1 LSSAPELTTL
11 RSGQRMQKS
20 FERKTN
26 LETLTKQIIQ
36 FFEVKKFEDITA
48 LQNDDGYQI
57 IAGNSRTYKLRSDLK
72 VNIHKEK
79 NGFTIS
85 LNPLKETKR
94 FNFPMTLATMFG
106 GGYFLLKD
114 LKSDEAWVKIEREFW
129 NQVRNNIA
137 DTKDKDDSI
146 GPHEKEQCLPE
157 NSG

>member
-1 LSSAPELTTL
+1 M
-11 RSGQRMQKS
+11 GHRMQKS

-36 FFEVKKFEDITA
+36 FFDIKKFEDITA
-48 LQNDDGYQI
+48 LQNDKGYQI

-72 VNIHKEK
+72 VDIHKEK
-79 NGFTIS
+79 DGFTIS

-129 NQVRNNIA
+129 NQVHSFVA
-137 DTKDKDDSI
+137 DTKDKDDPI
-146 GPHEKEQCLPE
+146 GQHEKEQHPPE

>member
-1 LSSAPELTTL
+1 
-11 RSGQRMQKS
+11 MQKS

-26 LETLTKQIIQ
+26 LETLTKQIVR
-36 FFEVKKFEDITA
+36 FFEAKKFEDITA

-72 VNIHKEK
+72 VDIHKE
-79 NGFTIS
+79 NDGFTIS
-85 LNPLKETKR
+85 LNSLKETKR

-129 NQVRNNIA
+129 NHVHNVVK
-137 DTKDKDDSI
+137 DTKDKDDPT
-146 GPHEKEQCLPE
+146 GQHEKEQHPLDD
-157 NSG
+157 SS

>member
-1 LSSAPELTTL
+1 
-11 RSGQRMQKS
+11 MQKS

-26 LETLTKQIIQ
+26 LETLTKQMVQ

-48 LQNDDGYQI
+48 FQNDDGYQI

-72 VNIHKEK
+72 VDIHKEK
-79 NGFTIS
+79 DGFTIS
-85 LNPLKETKR
+85 LEPLKEIKR

-114 LKSDEAWVKIEREFW
+114 LKSNEAWVKIEREFW
-129 NQVRNNIA
+129 NQIHSVIA
-137 DTKDKDDSI
+137 ETKDVDDSI
-146 GPHEKEQCLPE
+146 GQHENEHPPPE